1 LPQVRAI
8 LEFFFYL
15 LLLLSLFLIILHL
28 QKICKI
34 MLAIIDLPCA
44 MVDWILLIGGWPQKT
59 IMLQYVGYHII
70 ANHL

>member
-1 LPQVRAI
+1 
-8 LEFFFYL
+8 
-15 LLLLSLFLIILHL
+15 
-28 QKICKI
+28 

-44 MVDWILLIGGWPQKT
+44 MVDWILLIGGLPQKT